1 MELENKINAD
11 IKKAMIAKETQKL
24 EALRAV
30 KAALLLAKTS
40 KDADGGELS
49 EVTGLKLIQKLIKQ
63 RQESAE
69 IYKSNG
75 RNDLAQQELFQAS
88 VIEVYLPKQLGED
101 KIREGLMRIIKE
113 TGADSANDMGRVMGI
128 ASKEFAGKADN
139 KMVADL
145 VKHLLGISCP

>member
-11 IKKAMIAKETQKL
+11 IKQAMIAKESQKL

-40 KDADGGELS
+40 KEAAGGELP
-49 EVTGLKLIQKLIKQ
+49 EEAGMKLLQKLVKQ

-75 RNDLAQQELFQAS
+75 RDELAEQELFQAAI
-88 VIEVYLPKQLGED
+88 IENYLPKQLSSEE
-101 KIREGLMRIIKE
+101 IRSEIQRIIKE
-113 TGADSANDMGRVMGI
+113 TGAASVKDMGRVMGQ
-128 ASKEFAGKADN
+128 ASKVFAGKADN
-139 KMVADL
+139 KVVADL
-145 VKHLLGISCP
+145 VRELLGN